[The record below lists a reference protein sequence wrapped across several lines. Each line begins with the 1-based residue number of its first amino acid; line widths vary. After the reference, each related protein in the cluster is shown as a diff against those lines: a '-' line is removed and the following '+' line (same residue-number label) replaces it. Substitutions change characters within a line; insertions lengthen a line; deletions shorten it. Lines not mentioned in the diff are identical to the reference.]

1 MEIRKLCAND
11 YDELLEMLNYTFG
24 TSYGRGM
31 DFLNEQPNM
40 WVRDDEHLGKHLA
53 VFDGGRLA
61 SVVGIYPLTAV
72 IDGTEVLF
80 ATTGNVAT
88 HPDFTGKGY
97 FTELFT
103 RIMAELDV
111 IDADGA
117 RLGGAR
123 QRYARFGF
131 EPRGTLHKFMI
142 NERNRKALQ
151 KKPTGIE
158 FKAVDEHSLK
168 ELEYIDKLSKKS
180 LMYVKRSPD
189 HGYRNA
195 FLNLCS
201 KHARPYIA
209 IKNGEFV
216 GYLSTYADNQFIG
229 RSTNG
234 RHIAEMRAES
244 TELFRDIVF
253 SWQERCNADVNV
265 PIAPFMK
272 DELKIFSAIAQ
283 SMTSTIPSYF
293 KFRRFERVA
302 DALMRVKAKSVDIPD
317 GEFTIE
323 IADYGKI
330 CLYNKNG
337 NAGCEKTNIPSL
349 FTLSKN
355 DAQRLLF
362 GPYSPEAICDL
373 PWIAHA
379 FLPLPLTWNTN
390 DYT

>member
-53 VFDGGRLA
+53 VFEGGRLA
-61 SVVGIYPLTAV
+61 SVVGIYPLPAV

-111 IDADGA
+111 IDADAA

-131 EPRGTLHKFMI
+131 EPCGTLHKFMI

-151 KKPTGIE
+151 KEPTDIE
-158 FKAVDEHSLK
+158 FKAVDEDSIK
-168 ELEYIDKLSKKS
+168 ELAYINGLSQKS
-180 LMYVKRSPD
+180 LMYVKRSSD
-189 HGYRNA
+189 HGYRNV

-216 GYLSTYADNQFIG
+216 GYLSAYADNQFIG

-272 DELKIFSAIAQ
+272 EELKIFSAIAQ
-283 SMTSTIPSYF
+283 SMTTVTPSHF
-293 KFRRFERVA
+293 KFRKFENVA
-302 DALMRVKAKSVDIPD
+302 DALMRVKSKTCDMPS
-317 GEFTIE
+317 GEIAIE

-337 NAGCEKTNIPSL
+337 NAGCEKTNIPTL
-349 FTLSKN
+349 VTLSKN

-373 PWIAHA
+373 PWIARA